1 MAALSDP
8 SVMASIQ
15 KMMSGQLSPEDV
27 MNVPLLSLSLSL
39 SLFADYASADFFF

>member
-27 MNVPLLSLSLSL
+27 MNVPLLSLSL
-39 SLFADYASADFFF
+39 FADYASADFF